1 MLEMRK
7 EFVLAQIDLY
17 GQSIARL
24 TAEPEVKEIVYPI
37 VYQPEE
43 DKAKQLQL
51 AIRLQNDRQIDYNS
65 FLFVDR
71 CINWRA
77 EHGVRI
83 QEFYTPRGILC
94 YHGKRYKERRNRR
107 LYCCKDHDSHLYSW

>member
-24 TAEPEVKEIVYPI
+24 TAVEEIEIPVLYRP
-37 VYQPEE
+37 VDDEE
-43 DKAKQLQL
+43 KAKQLQL
-51 AIRLQNDRQIDYNS
+51 AIRLQNDRQIDYNY

-107 LYCCKDHDSHLYSW
+107 RYCCKDHDSHYSNW